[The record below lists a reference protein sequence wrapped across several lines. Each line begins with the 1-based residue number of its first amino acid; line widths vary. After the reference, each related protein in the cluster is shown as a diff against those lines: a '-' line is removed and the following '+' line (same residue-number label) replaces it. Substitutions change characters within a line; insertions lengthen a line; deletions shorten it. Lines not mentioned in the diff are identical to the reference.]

1 MIPPSLSII
10 LSIFWTHLGL
20 TEVSGFRVEV
30 GLGTAMDL
38 GMDLDLEMEVAE
50 TRVKEGST

>member
-1 MIPPSLSII
+1 M
-10 LSIFWTHLGL
+10 
-20 TEVSGFRVEV
+20 EV